1 MNVVVTVGSPAS
13 VGRVSPTDNAVKTVD
28 SDSSL

>member
-13 VGRVSPTDNAVKTVD
+13 DGRVRPADNTVNAAD